1 MHMNDMKPIDG
12 AEYITLED
20 AKRLS
25 LPYYEGLQAGF
36 PSPQVTTSTRASI

>member
-1 MHMNDMKPIDG
+1 MNDMKPIDG

-25 LPYYEGLQAGF
+25 LRHSRGGIGNQTKEEFA
-36 PSPQVTTSTRASI
+36 